1 MSVLIRFPA
10 VDPHT
15 VGVRRSLALP
25 TAAAWRRLLMA
36 LGIAAVVI
44 AEVGFIWML
53 GQTGDHFDGGCMAP
67 PGCSR

>member
-1 MSVLIRFPA
+1 M
-10 VDPHT
+10 T
-15 VGVRRSLALP
+15 
-25 TAAAWRRLLMA
+25 

-53 GQTGDHFDGGCMAP
+53 GQTGDQFDPRCMAP